1 MNRPHTLR
9 EVAGLP
15 AALPSLRDC
24 ALVLV
29 DCQNTYRHGLMA
41 LDGVEAALDEAAT
54 VLARARAAG
63 SPVFHIQHDA
73 GPGSPYDIRAEI
85 GAISAPV
92 APANGEA
99 VITKHLPNAFA
110 GTDLA
115 GLIAATGRTD
125 VVLVGFMTHMCIN
138 STARGAFTL
147 GLQPTVVASATAT
160 RPLPTAAGG
169 VVPAD
174 ALQAASIAA
183 LGDLFAR
190 VATDSAALPD

>member
-1 MNRPHTLR
+1 MKTPHTLR

-15 AALPSLRDC
+15 TDLPRLRDC

-29 DCQNTYRHGLMA
+29 DCQNTYRQGLMA
-41 LDGVEAALDEAAT
+41 LEGVEAALAEAAA
-54 VLARARAAG
+54 VLARAREAG
-63 SPVFHIQHDA
+63 SPIFHIQHDS

-92 APANGEA
+92 APADGEP
-99 VITKHLPNAFA
+99 VIIKHLPNSFA
-110 GTDLA
+110 GT
-115 GLIAATGRTD
+115 GLLEHIAATSRKD
-125 VVLVGFMTHMCIN
+125 IVLVGFMTHMCIN

-160 RPLPTAAGG
+160 RPLPTAAGS

-174 ALQAASIAA
+174 VLQAASIAA

-190 VATDSAALPD
+190 IATDSAALPD